1 MHTVP
6 GGLWMRPMGSARSIG
21 YIVRKVSKPVQW
33 YAYTNVD
40 HTSIQVS
47 LVVNAQI
54 TRHVTPK
61 YFVSW
66 TISPPPTFR
75 FSPAVGC
82 APTPYQQELLWVEN
96 NPRKISIHRT
106 SKTGRFKKWNPLPS
120 SESPQHPPHP
130 SLPDT
135 KAIPPQYQC
144 RQRPHIY

>member
-82 APTPYQQELLWVEN
+82 APLPARTALGGEWRTTPSKFLYIEHQKPDDSKNEIPCPPP
-96 NPRKISIHRT
+96 NPHNT
-106 SKTGRFKKWNPLPS
+106 LHTLPY
-120 SESPQHPPHP
+120 PIPKQYPP
-130 SLPDT
+130 
-135 KAIPPQYQC
+135 AIPVPTTG
-144 RQRPHIY
+144 